1 MPLNKHVVKV
11 GGVELLAGALRDSL
25 SDQLTSLEIVRVA
38 EALDRGEF
46 IHLSQVTLH
55 ELAQSSLAVK
65 EL

>member
-1 MPLNKHVVKV
+1 MPLNKHVVEV

-38 EALDRGEF
+38 ESFDRGEF
-46 IHLSQVTLH
+46 IHLRQVTLH
-55 ELAQSSLAVK
+55 ELAQSPLAVK